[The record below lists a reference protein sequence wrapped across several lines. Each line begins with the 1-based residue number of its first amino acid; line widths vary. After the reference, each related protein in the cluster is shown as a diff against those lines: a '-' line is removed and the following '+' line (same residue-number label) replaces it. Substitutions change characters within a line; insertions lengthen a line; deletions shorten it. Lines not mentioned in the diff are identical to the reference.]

1 MSLVLNYFIL
11 LGISCARGEPAQPGC
26 QNFGSPDIF
35 VPVDCSEVT
44 LKVAAKQCEIDT
56 ARRNTA
62 SNLELEKPDCYNV
75 VDWS

>member
-1 MSLVLNYFIL
+1 MIA
-11 LGISCARGEPAQPGC
+11 GISCARGEPAKRGC

-44 LKVAAKQCEIDT
+44 LKVAATQCEEDNAGRVRI
-56 ARRNTA
+56 
-62 SNLELEKPDCYNV
+62 SNVVKDRPECHNI